1 MLLCLT
7 LMVQC
12 GSPCEGVRKV
22 SSDAAAGL
30 PYPDTRRD
38 STVDDYFG
46 TAVPDPYRW
55 LEDDRSAETEN
66 WVSRQN
72 AFTFSYLD
80 RIPFRK
86 SVRKRMQELF
96 NYERR
101 TAPRLKGGKFYFF
114 KNDGLQNQ
122 DVLYRCDSLGG
133 PMEVVVDP
141 NTFSK
146 DGTVAL
152 SGYSFSRD
160 GRHLAFQIA
169 QGGSDWNS
177 IVVLDLVGLH
187 VLTDT
192 VRWVK
197 FSEIAWRGEGF
208 FYSRYPE
215 PQTESALS
223 GKNAYH
229 AVYYHRLG
237 DPQSADEK
245 IYEDREHPLR
255 NAYVSTTED
264 ERYLVLSTVES
275 TSGNAL
281 AVMDLEQE
289 NPSFHWFVQT
299 FDNDYQLVGNAQAE
313 LFIQT
318 NASAPNGKVIAI
330 PVASKD
336 SSEWR
341 TLVPETSDRLE
352 AVRWIG
358 GKWIATY
365 VREASHTV
373 KIHDS
378 NGVLLHTMPFPEPGT
393 VGGFTGE
400 QEDAESYFSFSS
412 FVRPATSYR
421 LDLGDFGQEV
431 VFAPRME
438 GYNPDAYTTR
448 QFRVT
453 SPDGTSF
460 PIFVTGKTALTKP
473 DGKLPRPCLLY
484 GYGGFDI
491 SILPSFSASRIALL
505 ELGGLFVVANIRGG
519 GEFGK
524 AWHQS
529 GTKERK
535 QNVFDDFMAAAD
547 YLVESGITDRGHL
560 AIEGRSNGGLLVGA
574 CMTQRPDLCKVAFP
588 GVGVLDMLRYH
599 KFTIGWAWAGDYGT
613 SETREGFDYLFRY
626 SPLHN
631 VRKANYPATL
641 ITTAD
646 HDDRVVPA
654 HSFKFAAALQS
665 AQTGAD
671 PALIRIDVQA
681 GHGAGKPTSKR
692 LDEAAD
698 MLSFMLFNMQLA
710 PCGMHAEDK

>member
-12 GSPCEGVRKV
+12 GTPCDGVRKV
-22 SSDAAAGL
+22 STDASVSP
-30 PYPDTRRD
+30 PYPETRQD
-38 STVDDYFG
+38 SVVDDYFG

-66 WVSRQN
+66 WVARQN

-80 RIPFRK
+80 RIPFRR
-86 SVRKRMQELF
+86 SVRKRMEELF

-101 TAPRLKGGKFYFF
+101 TAPRHKAGKYYFF

-122 DVLYRCDSLGG
+122 DVLYRCDSMGG
-133 PMEVVVDP
+133 PLELVVDP
-141 NTFSK
+141 NTFSA

-160 GRHLAFQIA
+160 GRYLAFQIA
-169 QGGSDWNS
+169 EGGSDWNS
-177 IVVLDLVGLH
+177 IVVLELKDLQ
-187 VLTDT
+187 VLSDT
-192 VRWVK
+192 VHWVK

-215 PQTESALS
+215 PENESALS

-229 AVYYHRLG
+229 AVYFHRLG
-237 DPQSADEK
+237 TPQDSDEK
-245 IYEDREHPLR
+245 IYDDPEHPLR

-281 AVMDLEQE
+281 AVMDLGQDR
-289 NPSFHWFVQT
+289 PSFHWFVQT
-299 FDNDYQLVGNAQAE
+299 FDSDYQLVGNTPGE
-313 LFIQT
+313 LFVQT

-330 PVASKD
+330 PVTSKD
-336 SSEWR
+336 PSQWR
-341 TLVPETSDRLE
+341 TLIPETPERLE
-352 AVRWIG
+352 GVRWMG

-365 VREASHTV
+365 VQDASHTV

-378 NGVLLHTMPFPEPGT
+378 AGVLLHTMPFPEPGT

-400 QEDAESYFSFSS
+400 QGDTESYFSFSS
-412 FVRPATSYR
+412 FVRPATAYR
-421 LDLGDFGQEV
+421 LDLEDFSQHV
-431 VFAPRME
+431 VFAPRIA
-438 GYNPDAYTTR
+438 GYDPDAYTTR

-460 PIFVTGKTALTKP
+460 PVFVTGKTALTSP
-473 DGKLPRPCLLY
+473 DAKLPKPCLLY

-505 ELGGLFVVANIRGG
+505 EVGGLFVVANIRGG

-524 AWHQS
+524 EWHQA

-535 QNVFDDFMAAAD
+535 QNVFADFMAAAD
-547 YLVESGITDRGHL
+547 YLVDEGFTDRGHL

-613 SETREGFDYLFRY
+613 SETKEGYDYLIPY

-631 VRKANYPATL
+631 LRMANYPATL

-665 AQTGAD
+665 AQTGTD

-710 PCGMHAEDK
+710 PCGMQDKEK